1 VARLGRDLGLVAG
14 PVSVQS
20 DADENAI
27 RGSVA
32 WLPGADRYLVAW
44 YEKAGTGDD
53 VWFQVLDGELAPV
66 TPARRLAEDG
76 VRPQIGT
83 DGEQFFVAWQNIG
96 VDPAVLSAAAIAP
109 DGAVTP
115 REVPSSGGEALGHA
129 FVERNGQAVLVWSE
143 AGGDGPDLWLDPM
156 CP

>member
-1 VARLGRDLGLVAG
+1 
-14 PVSVQS
+14 
-20 DADENAI
+20 
-27 RGSVA
+27 
-32 WLPGADRYLVAW
+32 
-44 YEKAGTGDD
+44 
-53 VWFQVLDGELAPV
+53 
-66 TPARRLAEDG
+66 
-76 VRPQIGT
+76 
-83 DGEQFFVAWQNIG
+83 
-96 VDPAVLSAAAIAP
+96 VLSAAAIAP